1 MPIMPRAGFIPL
13 LAAWLLVAVTLQAQ
27 LPSNLS
33 QGGLGAGGGGTGRN
47 TGGHSGASRLPGRG
61 HHRHGRA
68 FGGGFIGGGYID
80 PFWYDRYGEPMIE
93 YETPAPTPPPA
104 LPAQIVM
111 PEPERIPTAP
121 KLTEIPVA
129 NKAAGD
135 KAAASKPLPPAVFI
149 LAGGEK
155 IESRHYLLTADRVQL
170 TVARK
175 RRSIPLEALDLD
187 ATLAANQRRGLE
199 LHIPASGSEISLGF

>member
-1 MPIMPRAGFIPL
+1 MPRAGFIPL
-13 LAAWLLVAVTLQAQ
+13 LAAWLLLAVALQAQ
-27 LPSNLS
+27 LSSNLS
-33 QGGLGAGGGGTGRN
+33 QGGLSAGGGDTARSA
-47 TGGHSGASRLPGRG
+47 GGPSGPSRPANRA

-80 PFWYDRYGEPMIE
+80 PYWYDGYGEPILE
-93 YETPAPTPPPA
+93 YEQPAPMPPPA

-121 KLTEIPVA
+121 KVTEIPAA
-129 NKAAGD
+129 NKAAGN
-135 KAAASKPLPPAVFI
+135 KAVASKPLPPAVFI
-149 LAGGEK
+149 LSSGEK
-155 IESRHYLLTADRVQL
+155 IESRHYLLTADRLQL

-175 RRSIPLEALDLD
+175 RRSIPLEDLDLD